1 LNSPSD
7 NVETLPIWIELAVTP
22 VWSEKALCGIDEE
35 PPDVVDEPEAAVV
48 VEDELVELQAA
59 ATSPVASTSPS
70 ATDRRFRDAERK
82 APP

>member
-1 LNSPSD
+1 LT
-7 NVETLPIWIELAVTP
+7 EEAVTP

-35 PPDVVDEPEAAVV
+35 PPDVVDEPEAAVVVV

-70 ATDRRFRDAERK
+70 ATDRRFRDAEGK